1 MTRGQVDLVLIA
13 AAWSAGAGV
22 LGLCVVY
29 LFRRRSLRWLT
40 GSVAVVAVVAV
51 LAGMVGT
58 ANAMFLS
65 GHDFGVL
72 IWVALVAGVVAV
84 GAGAAPGAAIPPGW
98 GAPPTALFLPGPAW
112 GGWFGGAWGAG
123 VGGGPAG
130 AAGGRAIAG
139 WSPALQADARRFG
152 ESGEFSSSGERGPV
166 ELQRL
171 ADELARTSRTLQD
184 SRARE
189 ARLEES
195 RRELVAWVSHDL
207 RTPLAGLRAMTEA
220 LEDGLADD
228 PSRYHRQIRA
238 EVDRMV
244 RMVDD
249 LFELSRIHAGNLSL
263 SLEPVLLGDV
273 VSEAIASADPVA
285 RARGVRLGG
294 GVEEGL
300 EVVADSAEL
309 SRVVGNLV
317 MNAIRHTP
325 SDGVVEVVGRSGPR
339 GVELSVTD
347 GCGGLS
353 EEDMQRAFDVAWQGS
368 RARTPDAA
376 GVFGSGAGLGLAI
389 VKGIVEAH
397 SGEVSV
403 ANHDPGCRFLVSLPR
418 PA

>member
-1 MTRGQVDLVLIA
+1 VGGSGVTKDQVDIVLIA
-13 AAWSAGAGV
+13 AGWAGGAGA
-22 LGLCVVY
+22 LGLGVVW
-29 LFRRRSLRWLT
+29 LFRRRSVRWIT
-40 GSVAVVAVVAV
+40 GAVAVVAVVAV

-65 GHDFGVL
+65 GHDFDVVL
-72 IWVALVAGVVAV
+72 LVSLVAGAVAV
-84 GAGAAPGAAIPPGW
+84 VIGALVGSAISGY
-98 GAPPTALFLPGPAW
+98 
-112 GGWFGGAWGAG
+112 
-123 VGGGPAG
+123 
-130 AAGGRAIAG
+130 
-139 WSPALQADARRFG
+139 SHALQDEARRFG
-152 ESGEFSSSGERGPV
+152 ESGEFVSGNRGPV
-166 ELQRL
+166 ELQGL
-171 ADELARTSRTLQD
+171 SDELARTSSRLRE

-220 LEDGLADD
+220 LEDGIADD

-249 LFELSRIHAGNLSL
+249 LFELSRIHAGNLRL
-263 SLEPVLLGDV
+263 SLEPVVLGDL

-285 RARGVRLGG
+285 RAHGVRLGG
-294 GVEEGL
+294 GVDAGL
-300 EVVADSAEL
+300 EVVADAAEL
-309 SRVVGNLV
+309 SRVVGNLL

-325 SDGVVEVVGRSGPR
+325 EDGVVEVVGRSGPD

-353 EEDMQRAFDVAWQGS
+353 EEDMERAFDVAWQGS
-368 RARTPDAA
+368 RARTPDVA

-397 SGEVSV
+397 QGKVTV
-403 ANHDPGCRFLVSLPR
+403 ANQLSGCRFLVQLPT

>member
-1 MTRGQVDLVLIA
+1 MTKDQVDIVLIA
-13 AAWSAGAGV
+13 TAWAGGAGL
-22 LGLCVVY
+22 LGLVVVW
-29 LFRRRSLRWLT
+29 LFRRSSVRWLT
-40 GSVAVVAVVAV
+40 GAVALVAVLAV

-58 ANAMFLS
+58 ARAMFLS
-65 GHDFGVL
+65 GHDFDVVL
-72 IWVALVAGVVAV
+72 LVSLVAGVVAV
-84 GAGAAPGAAIPPGW
+84 IAGAAVG
-98 GAPPTALFLPGPAW
+98 TAMSAW
-112 GGWFGGAWGAG
+112 
-123 VGGGPAG
+123 
-130 AAGGRAIAG
+130 
-139 WSPALQADARRFG
+139 SHSLQDEARRFG
-152 ESGEFSSSGERGPV
+152 ESGEFVPGDRGPA
-166 ELQRL
+166 EFQGL
-171 ADELARTSRTLQD
+171 ADELALTSHKLRE
-184 SRARE
+184 SRERE
-189 ARLEES
+189 NRLEES

-249 LFELSRIHAGNLSL
+249 LFELSRIHAGNLRL
-263 SLEPVLLGDV
+263 SLEPVVLGDL

-285 RARGVRLGG
+285 RSRGVRLGG
-294 GVEEGL
+294 GVDDGL
-300 EVVADSAEL
+300 EVVADAAEL
-309 SRVVGNLV
+309 SRVVGNLL

-325 SDGVVEVVGRSGPR
+325 ADGVVEVVGRSGPD

-353 EEDMQRAFDVAWQGS
+353 DEDMERAFDVAWQGS
-368 RARTPDAA
+368 RARTPDVA

-397 SGEVSV
+397 QGKVTV
-403 ANHDPGCRFLVSLPR
+403 ANHVPGCRFLVHLPR

>member
-1 MTRGQVDLVLIA
+1 VTSDQVEIVLIA
-13 AAWSAGAGV
+13 AAWAGGAGV
-22 LGLCVVY
+22 LGLAVVWF
-29 LFRRRSLRWLT
+29 FRRRSVRWLT
-40 GSVAVVAVVAV
+40 GAVAVVAVLAV

-65 GHDFGVL
+65 SHDFDVVGL
-72 IWVALVAGVVAV
+72 GSLVAGLGAMA
-84 GAGAAPGAAIPPGW
+84 AGAAVG
-98 GAPPTALFLPGPAW
+98 TAMSS
-112 GGWFGGAWGAG
+112 
-123 VGGGPAG
+123 
-130 AAGGRAIAG
+130 
-139 WSPALQADARRFG
+139 WSHALEEEARRFG
-152 ESGEFSSSGERGPV
+152 DSGEFVSDNRGPV
-166 ELQRL
+166 EFQRL
-171 ADELARTSRTLQD
+171 ADELERTSRKLQE

-189 ARLEES
+189 ERLEEA

-220 LEDGLADD
+220 LEDGMADD
-228 PSRYHRQIRA
+228 PARYHRQIRA

-249 LFELSRIHAGNLSL
+249 LFELSRIHAGNLRL
-263 SLEPVLLGDV
+263 SLEPVVLGDL

-285 RARGVRLGG
+285 RARGVRLDG
-294 GVEEGL
+294 GVDEGL
-300 EVVADSAEL
+300 EVVADAAEL
-309 SRVVGNLV
+309 SRVVGNLL

-325 SDGVVEVVGRSGPR
+325 ADGVVEVLGRSGPE

-353 EEDMQRAFDVAWQGS
+353 EDDMARAFDVAWQGS
-368 RARTPDAA
+368 TARTPDVA

-397 SGEVSV
+397 HGKVSV
-403 ANHDPGCRFLVSLPR
+403 ANHTPGCRFRVQLPR